1 MAFSFAFNFSEIPAV
16 ISTLTNFIKDN
27 FLLFAIM
34 FVSYF
39 LFYIYTFINN
49 KAVDTD
55 VYEIDLLSNGVS
67 TMMVSFLLI
76 GLDESSKG
84 FNLAA
89 LNFGNP
95 TTRIALYLFIYAIV
109 LILFAFIKALPRF
122 LVILLGNSEL
132 DLFINVIAVLLS
144 EPKIVITGTLIA
156 VIGAPL
162 VALFVIQRIR
172 RFMM

>member
-1 MAFSFAFNFSEIPAV
+1 MTFSFAFNPSEMPAA
-16 ISTLTNFIKDN
+16 ISTLNEFIKDN

-34 FVSYF
+34 LVSYF
-39 LFYIYTFINN
+39 LFYIYTFINH

-55 VYEIDLLSNGVS
+55 VYEIDLLSNGIS

-89 LNFGNP
+89 LNFSEP
-95 TTRIALYLFIYAIV
+95 TTRIALYLFIYAT
-109 LILFAFIKALPRF
+109 ILTFFAFIKALPRF

-132 DLFINVIAVLLS
+132 DLFINIIAVVLT
-144 EPKIVITGTLIA
+144 EPKIVITGTFIA
-156 VIGAPL
+156 VIGVPL
-162 VALFVIQRIR
+162 FALFVIQRIR
-172 RFMM
+172 RIMG